1 MFNTYFQLG
10 KDFIK
15 TKLQK
20 FDPAVTELDYIEDK
34 IPNRLKEPLSVL
46 QQEEIDIEDS
56 QAYETYYKNYPNH
69 HLSHFLLDKYNTMVE
84 AQA

>member
-1 MFNTYFQLG
+1 M
-10 KDFIK
+10 
-15 TKLQK
+15 
-20 FDPAVTELDYIEDK
+20 
-34 IPNRLKEPLSVL
+34 KEPLSVL

-84 AQA
+84 AEAEVTKYLLPGGSNSHVPSFDEKL